1 MSAREDFLGLL
12 RKLPVYLEIFPR
24 QAELPE
30 VVKRSVFLGATCF
43 VSVDDQEIIN
53 MDSKSDYLEVS

>member
-1 MSAREDFLGLL
+1 MSAREDFLGLPQ
-12 RKLPVYLEIFPR
+12 KLPVYLEIFPR

-30 VVKRSVFLGATCF
+30 AVKRSGLLGATCF

-53 MDSKSDYLEVS
+53 MDSKSDYLEVP